1 MDSSLPITLLIVT
14 AVAAGITAQVLA
26 ELFKIPSI
34 IFLLTFGIALGS
46 DGFNLL
52 HPQLLN
58 QGLDVLVSLSVAL
71 ILFEGGLSLELSVLG
86 EVFTSLRNLVTLGTL
101 ISLVGGGMAAHWL
114 AEFPWAIAFLYA
126 AIVVVTGPTV
136 IGPLLR
142 QVSVERQVAS
152 LLEGEGVLID
162 PVGAI
167 LAVVVLDVIRSEE
180 RRVGKEC
187 RL

>member
-86 EVFTSLRNLVTLGTL
+86 EVHQS
-101 ISLVGGGMAAHWL
+101 
-114 AEFPWAIAFLYA
+114 P
-126 AIVVVTGPTV
+126 
-136 IGPLLR
+136 
-142 QVSVERQVAS
+142 
-152 LLEGEGVLID
+152 
-162 PVGAI
+162 
-167 LAVVVLDVIRSEE
+167 
-180 RRVGKEC
+180 
-187 RL
+187 